1 MFLDQKYYYLVI
13 LFQKMGKMC
22 GRKCVGVTSGKKA
35 RTHAL
40 CTHVL
45 KVISHAQAR
54 VRPYIAR
61 VRASTHLR
69 NSSLVNMRQI
79 HIFNN

>member
-22 GRKCVGVTSGKKA
+22 GRTCVGVTSGKKA

-40 CTHVL
+40 RTHVL
-45 KVISHAQAR
+45 EVISHAHAH
-54 VRPYIAR
+54 VRPHIAR
-61 VRASTHLR
+61 VRVRTHLR
-69 NSSLVNMRQI
+69 NPCLGNYK
-79 HIFNN
+79 F